1 MEQNTFV
8 QRLGSEAIGTGFLVF
23 VGAGSVP
30 ATLLILGN
38 DTFTMAQLGM
48 ISFAFLAV
56 VTAVVY
62 SLGHVSGAH
71 INPAVTVGLAASG
84 QFAWK
89 EVPAYLGAQ
98 VVGAIA
104 GAYAIV
110 LTLGEI
116 AGEELGLGVTSFA
129 SEVPY
134 ARATFAEFIG
144 TFLLVFVVFGAI
156 DKRAPGGFAGLA
168 IAFAVFAAI
177 IVVGPVTGASI
188 NPARHFGPMLAL
200 ETLGGSV
207 QWSQIWAYLG
217 GEFAG
222 GILAGWAYFAVAR
235 NPEPVEERVAEIV
248 R

>member
-1 MEQNTFV
+1 MEQNTFL
-8 QRLGSEAIGTGFLVF
+8 QRLGAEVIGTGFLVF
-23 VGAGSVP
+23 IGAGSVP
-30 ATLLILGN
+30 ATLLILGD

-48 ISFAFLAV
+48 ISFAFLTV
-56 VTAVVY
+56 VTAMVY
-62 SLGHVSGAH
+62 ALGHVSGAH
-71 INPAVTVGLAASG
+71 INPAVTIGLATSG
-84 QFAWK
+84 KFDWK
-89 EVPAYLGAQ
+89 EVPGYLAAQ

-129 SEVPY
+129 TEVPY

-156 DKRAPGGFAGLA
+156 DKRAPSGFAGLA

-207 QWSQIWAYLG
+207 QWSQIWAYFI

-222 GILAGWAYFAVAR
+222 GILAGWTYFGVAR
-235 NPEPVEERVAEIV
+235 NPEPIEARVTEAV
-248 R
+248 G